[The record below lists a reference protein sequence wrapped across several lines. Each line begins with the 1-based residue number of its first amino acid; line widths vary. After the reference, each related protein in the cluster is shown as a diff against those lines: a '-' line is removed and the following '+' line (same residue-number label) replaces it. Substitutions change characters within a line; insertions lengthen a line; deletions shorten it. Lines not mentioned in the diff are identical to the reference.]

1 MVSYTYNF
9 IYIYIYM
16 YMYMYIWFTLK
27 NLSRHAR
34 ANWIS
39 KIFTERTDL
48 ESSYVLSSIFCRI
61 CDFPWPPAWVTHCG
75 HSV

>member
-1 MVSYTYNF
+1 
-9 IYIYIYM
+9 M
-16 YMYMYIWFTLK
+16 YMYMYIWFTVK

-48 ESSYVLSSIFCRI
+48 NLHMFYLLSSVEY
-61 CDFPWPPAWVTHCG
+61 VTFHG
-75 HSV
+75 LQHG